1 MNTEHSRGT
10 GNELIRKIELSI
22 PINQKMNTE
31 HRQREHSKR
40 EGSTDVMWATKTLV
54 GVESCSG
61 VSAGNKRLRSIARH
75 QNKMDPSKSA
85 HWGAL
90 GPPNRTKYTSPI
102 QQTCGFAS
110 WPGIPRLESI
120 RIALW
125 GPQRSAPC
133 GIPPTSPIK
142 RDGAG
147 INLCNASP
155 TLLVPIHFGTAQPP
169 F

>member
-1 MNTEHSRGT
+1 MCVCSSNR
-10 GNELIRKIELSI
+10 RQDKKIVG
-22 PINQKMNTE
+22 
-31 HRQREHSKR
+31 REPQIARDGHCCQWCIWCGSQAGESKR
-40 EGSTDVMWATKTLV
+40 YGPTDVMWATKTLV

-125 GPQRSAPC
+125 GPQPGVGRPC
-133 GIPPTSPIK
+133 LND
-142 RDGAG
+142 RRRAG
-147 INLCNASP
+147 YRQR
-155 TLLVPIHFGTAQPP
+155 HQ
-169 F
+169 